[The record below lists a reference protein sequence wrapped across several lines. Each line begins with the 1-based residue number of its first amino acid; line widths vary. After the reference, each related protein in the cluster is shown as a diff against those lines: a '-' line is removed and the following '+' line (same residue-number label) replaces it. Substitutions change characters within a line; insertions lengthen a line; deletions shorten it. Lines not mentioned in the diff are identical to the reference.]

1 MWVRGQNK
9 QLLIDCNKFELSE
22 DETDIIFGNVFDN
35 YYILG
40 TYATKERCLEVL
52 DEIEQSI
59 KDNIQLPSLFSN
71 LTETIAI
78 LHENGETAMKNKE
91 FIGLLEKADK
101 SCVYQMPKE

>member
-22 DETDIIFGNVFDN
+22 DETDIIFGNIFDN

-52 DEIEQSI
+52 DEIERHI
-59 KDNIQLPSLFSN
+59 
-71 LTETIAI
+71 
-78 LHENGETAMKNKE
+78 NGEYKLIIKE
-91 FIGLLEKADK
+91 KEKVIEQTFDK
-101 SCVYQMPKE
+101 LSQLFLPPTESIQVITMPKVYQMPKE